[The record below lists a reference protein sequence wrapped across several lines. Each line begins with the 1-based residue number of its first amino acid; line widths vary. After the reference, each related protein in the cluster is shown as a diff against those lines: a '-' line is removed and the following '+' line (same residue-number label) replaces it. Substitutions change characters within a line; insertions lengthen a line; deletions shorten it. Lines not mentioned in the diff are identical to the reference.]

1 MKYTVYI
8 NGYGAEVTQGEL
20 PASTVEAIYKQLSE
34 SDIDLETY
42 LVQGQF
48 SDEVLDWYE
57 IDSNFHSTGAYLDES
72 TIFVEDESGTV
83 VWSEECC
90 NLESDFIYTNE
101 IYPGEGISDDVSVLT
116 CLDIQKGTFTTGTIS
131 AESFDS
137 SLIKLKINSLGDIDL
152 VSSIEYNGTEI
163 DDLDFGDT
171 SSKNFKAFLED

>member
-20 PASTVEAIYKQLSE
+20 PAETVETINAGIIDSE
-34 SDIDLETY
+34 SDLETY

-48 SDEVLDWYE
+48 SEDVLDWYE
-57 IDSNFHSTGAYLDES
+57 VDSNFHSTGAYLDES
-72 TIFVEDESGTV
+72 TIYVEDESGNI

-90 NLESDFIYTNE
+90 NLETNFNYTQE
-101 IYPGEGISDDVSVLT
+101 IYPGENISDEVSVLT

-131 AESFDS
+131 TESFNSD
-137 SLIKLKINSLGDIDL
+137 LIKLEVNSLGDIDII
-152 VSSIEYNGTEI
+152 SSIKYNDVEI

-171 SSKNFKAFLED
+171 TSKNFKAILEE

>member
-20 PASTVEAIYKQLSE
+20 PAETVETINAGIIDSE
-34 SDIDLETY
+34 SDLETY

-48 SDEVLDWYE
+48 SEDVLDWYE
-57 IDSNFHSTGAYLDES
+57 VDSNFHSTGAYLDES
-72 TIFVEDESGTV
+72 TIYVEDESGNI

-90 NLESDFIYTNE
+90 NLETNFNYTQE
-101 IYPGEGISDDVSVLT
+101 IYPGENISDEVSVLT

-131 AESFDS
+131 TDSFDS
-137 SLIKLKINSLGDIDL
+137 SLLKLEINSLGDIDIIT
-152 VSSIEYNGTEI
+152 SIKYNDVEV

-171 SSKNFKAFLED
+171 SSKNFKAFLEE

>member
-20 PASTVEAIYKQLSE
+20 PAETVETINAGIIDSE
-34 SDIDLETY
+34 SDLETY

-48 SDEVLDWYE
+48 SEDVLDWYE
-57 IDSNFHSTGAYLDES
+57 VDSNFHSTGAYLDES
-72 TIFVEDESGTV
+72 TIYVEDESGNI

-90 NLESDFIYTNE
+90 NLETNFNYTQE
-101 IYPGEGISDDVSVLT
+101 IYPGENISDEVSVLT

-131 AESFDS
+131 TESFNSD
-137 SLIKLKINSLGDIDL
+137 LIKLEVNSLGDIDII
-152 VSSIEYNGTEI
+152 SSIKYNDVEI

-171 SSKNFKAFLED
+171 TSKNFKAFLEE

>member
-20 PASTVEAIYKQLSE
+20 PTSTVETIYAHLNE
-34 SDIDLETY
+34 SDVDLETY
-42 LVQGQF
+42 LIQGQF

-72 TIFVEDESGTV
+72 TIFVEDENSNV

-90 NLESDFIYTNE
+90 NLESDLTYTTE
-101 IYPGEGISDDVSVLT
+101 IYPGETIADNVSVLT
-116 CLDIQKGTFTTGTIS
+116 CLDIQKGTFTTGTLNT
-131 AESFDS
+131 EVFDP
-137 SLIKLKINSLGDIDL
+137 SLISLKVNSLGDIDL
-152 VSSIEYNGTEI
+152 ISSIEYNGAEI

>member
-20 PASTVEAIYKQLSE
+20 PAETVETINAGIIDSE
-34 SDIDLETY
+34 SDLETY

-48 SDEVLDWYE
+48 SEDVLDWYE
-57 IDSNFHSTGAYLDES
+57 VDSNFHSTGAYLDES
-72 TIFVEDESGTV
+72 TIYVEDESGNI

-90 NLESDFIYTNE
+90 NLETNFNYTQE
-101 IYPGEGISDDVSVLT
+101 IYPGENISDEVSVLT

-131 AESFDS
+131 TDSFDS
-137 SLIKLKINSLGDIDL
+137 SLLKLEINSLGDIDIIT
-152 VSSIEYNGTEI
+152 SIKYNDVEV

>member
-20 PASTVEAIYKQLSE
+20 PAETVETINAGIIDSE
-34 SDIDLETY
+34 SDLETY

-48 SDEVLDWYE
+48 LEDVLDWYE
-57 IDSNFHSTGAYLDES
+57 VDSNFHSTGAYLDES
-72 TIFVEDESGTV
+72 TIYVEDESGNI

-90 NLESDFIYTNE
+90 NLETNFNYTQE
-101 IYPGEGISDDVSVLT
+101 IYPGENISDEVSVLT

-131 AESFDS
+131 TESFNSD
-137 SLIKLKINSLGDIDL
+137 LIKLEVNSLGDIDII
-152 VSSIEYNGTEI
+152 SSIKYNDVEI

-171 SSKNFKAFLED
+171 TSKNFKAFLEE